1 MLMDGLIILG
11 LDISTKNTGWSI
23 VKYSEKKSELLAYGD
38 IPRFKMSMDE
48 VLVNFEK
55 EMYKIIEEWNPD
67 VISAEAP
74 FVGSNRQTIE
84 KLCFVHGVAQLIA
97 KKEKIPVT
105 YYSVMT
111 LKSKVLGGIKAKK
124 EDGTKK
130 TGAEMKQ
137 EVQDK
142 VIEIFGEENFTKE
155 YNDDITDS
163 ISAAYTY
170 IVMDGQPVEK
180 KKKTRKKSKK

>member
-1 MLMDGLIILG
+1 MILNGTIILG

-23 VKYSEKKSELLAYGD
+23 VKYTDEKPELLEYGD

-48 VLVNFEK
+48 VLINFEK
-55 EMYKIIEEWNPD
+55 EMYKIIEKWNPD

-74 FVGSNRQTIE
+74 FVGNNRQTIE

-142 VIEIFGEENFTKE
+142 VIEIFGKENFIRE

-170 IVMDGQPVEK
+170 ILMDGQPVEK
-180 KKKTRKKSKK
+180 PKKKKKTKKK